1 MTDVKMINTESLGR
15 ELKKYGFNIYC
26 GVPCSFLSYLI
37 NYGINNCNYIMAT
50 NEGDAVSISAGLYL
64 SGKKSILLM
73 QNSGLTNALS
83 PLTSL
88 NNIFKIP
95 VFGFISLRGG
105 ISDEPQHE
113 LMGLITTDMLD
124 LIGIKWEYLSYDL
137 QEAKNQISYINK
149 IFEHNHSFF
158 FIVRKGTFETEELS
172 VQHSVALNNNIKK
185 VKIYNDQIPSRSQ
198 VLETI
203 SKIKDNKTLLLAT
216 TGKTGR
222 ELYEINDTCNNFY
235 MVGSMGCVSSIALG
249 LALAREDK
257 DIIAI
262 DGDGSLL
269 MRMGSLGTAG
279 YYNPA
284 NMLHIL
290 LDNNSYDSTGGQM
303 SVSSHINF
311 VDIAFACGYNAVYIH
326 NLEEL
331 YGNIYSWKKD
341 KKLTFLYMKIA
352 KGSAENLKRP
362 ELKPYEIKERLMNFI
377 QG

>member
-1 MTDVKMINTESLGR
+1 MIHTKTFGE

-37 NYGINNCNYIMAT
+37 NYGINNCSYIMAA
-50 NEGDAVSISAGLYL
+50 NEGDAVSISSGLYL
-64 SGKKSILLM
+64 GGKKSILFM

-105 ISDEPQHE
+105 TSDEPQHE

-124 LIGIKWEYLSYDL
+124 LVGIKWEYLSYDPE
-137 QEAKNQISYINK
+137 EAKSQISYINK
-149 IFEHNHSFF
+149 IFEKNQSFF
-158 FIVRKGTFETEELS
+158 FIVRKETFETVEFKNPQR
-172 VQHSVALNNNIKK
+172 VVLNNNIKK
-185 VKIYNDQIPSRSQ
+185 IKIYNDEIPSRRQ
-198 VLETI
+198 VLEII
-203 SKIKDNKTLLLAT
+203 SKTRDSKSVLLAT

-222 ELYEINDTCNNFY
+222 ELYEINDTCNNLY
-235 MVGSMGCVSSIALG
+235 MVGSMGCVSSIAFG
-249 LALAREDK
+249 LALARNDK
-257 DIIAI
+257 DIIVI

-269 MRMGSLGTAG
+269 MRMGSIATIG

-303 SVSSHINF
+303 SVSSSVNF

-326 NLEEL
+326 NLKEL
-331 YGNIYSWKKD
+331 YDNIYLWKKN
-341 KKLTFLYMKIA
+341 KGLTFLYMKIA
-352 KGSAENLKRP
+352 KGSGENLKRP
-362 ELKPYEIKERLMNFI
+362 ELRPYEIKERLMKFM